1 MKRLNR
7 PPRAERLMS
16 RVPNLRNAA
25 LAVASVALANA
36 ALPCLAQSS
45 ADKRHQDELQ
55 RDVELGKK
63 YAAEVEKQLKL
74 SEDAALLER
83 VNRIG
88 QEIAQISRE
97 HHVVATYGDKR
108 HNVFEYTFKVVED
121 KDVNAFS
128 IPGGFIYINTGLLDF
143 VQSDDE
149 LAAVLAHEVAHAANR
164 HLVTMSRQQERTQLF
179 TLPVVIAA
187 LLAGSVRDA
196 NLALIGQDLLLTALT
211 SGWSQEAETDADRA
225 GVYYI
230 LRSKYNPVGLLTFM
244 ERLAFREKTSPQF
257 DWGIMRTHPPSR
269 VRAERLKALLKQEGI
284 PIQRSKVTT
293 DFRVSYHTRGDQV
306 VLMLGEDDLFSLS
319 GPDAEARAKEL
330 LEPLNEFFDSV
341 PQVFE
346 VSASGDRIIAR
357 GKTLIRFEESDA
369 AAGAN
374 AAAAAAEANLKRA
387 LYRISFR
394 INW

>member
-1 MKRLNR
+1 
-7 PPRAERLMS
+7 MS
-16 RVPNLRNAA
+16 RVPNLHAAATAVACLA
-25 LAVASVALANA
+25 LAGA
-36 ALPCLAQSS
+36 ALPCHGQSD
-45 ADKRHQDELQ
+45 AEKRHQAELQ

-63 YAAEVEKQLKL
+63 YADEVEKQLKL
-74 SEDAALLER
+74 SEDAALIER

-88 QEIAQISRE
+88 QEIAQISRQY
-97 HHVVATYGDKR
+97 HVVATYGDKR
-108 HNVFEYTFKVVED
+108 HNVFDYTFKVVVD

-128 IPGGFIYINTGLLDF
+128 IPGGFIYVNTGLLDF

-211 SGWSQEAETDADRA
+211 SGWSQEAEMDADRA
-225 GVYYI
+225 GAYY
-230 LRSKYNPVGLLTFM
+230 LLHSKYSPVGLLTFM

-269 VRAERLKALLKQEGI
+269 LRAERLKALFNQEGI

-293 DFRVSYHTRGDQV
+293 DFRVSYQTRGDQV
-306 VLMLGEDDLFSLS
+306 VLMLGEDDLFSLG
-319 GPDAEARAKEL
+319 GPDAEERAKTL
-330 LEPLNEFFDSV
+330 VQPLNEFFDSV

-346 VSASGDRIIAR
+346 VSANGDRIVAR
-357 GKTLIRFEESDA
+357 GKTLVRFEESDA
-369 AAGAN
+369 TDGAH
-374 AAAAAAEANLKRA
+374 AAAASAEANLKRA

>member
-7 PPRAERLMS
+7 PSRAERLMS

-25 LAVASVALANA
+25 LFVACFAVANA
-36 ALPCLAQSS
+36 ALPCLAQSN
-45 ADKRHQDELQ
+45 ADKRHQEELR

-74 SEDAALLER
+74 SEDAAMLER

-108 HNVFEYTFKVVED
+108 HNVFDYTFKVVED

-128 IPGGFIYINTGLLDF
+128 IPGGFIYVNTGLIEF

-187 LLAGSVRDA
+187 LLSGSVRDA
-196 NLALIGQDLLLTALT
+196 NLALIGQDLLLAALT

-225 GVYYI
+225 AVYY
-230 LRSKYNPVGLLTFM
+230 LLHSKYSPVGLLTFM

-269 VRAERLKALLKQEGI
+269 LRAERLKALLKQEGV

-293 DFRVSYHTRGDQV
+293 DFRVSYQTRGDQV

-319 GPDAEARAKEL
+319 GPDAEERAKAL
-330 LEPLNEFFDSV
+330 VQPLNEFFDSV

-346 VSASGDRIIAR
+346 VSANGDRIVAR
-357 GKTLIRFEESDA
+357 GKTLVRFEESDA
-369 AAGAN
+369 TGGAY
-374 AAAAAAEANLKRA
+374 AAAASAEASLKRA
-387 LYRISFR
+387 VYRISFR